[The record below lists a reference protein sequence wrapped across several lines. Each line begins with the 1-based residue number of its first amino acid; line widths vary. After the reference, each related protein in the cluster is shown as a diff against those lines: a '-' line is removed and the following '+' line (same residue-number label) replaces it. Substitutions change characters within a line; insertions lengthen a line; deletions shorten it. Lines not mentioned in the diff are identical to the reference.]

1 MDGRYDD
8 REKDTREAMK
18 KEIKKEIK
26 KQNRRRI
33 KIPWKIQKI
42 IIIIA
47 VIALAGGAGAI
58 GMKRYITHESQT
70 TKLGFEDIGEL
81 ATQEANCTEVNV
93 TEDVRKLFGIDIP
106 FTQSKYIY
114 SYNVIV
120 KAGYDF
126 GEIRYEVKKDSIKV
140 TLPEVRI
147 LSSEVYEK
155 SFRVYHEEE
164 SIFNQIDLEENNAA
178 LVKLKAQAEKD
189 AVANGLYENAR
200 ENAQSILKGYF
211 AQAYDLN
218 DYKITFEGGEGVN
231 TNEK

>member
-1 MDGRYDD
+1 MDKRYSEE
-8 REKDTREAMK
+8 EKDTREELK
-18 KEIKKEIK
+18 KEIKREIK
-26 KQNRRRI
+26 KQNRKLKI

-42 IIIIA
+42 LIIIA
-47 VIALAGGAGAI
+47 IIALAGGAGAI

-140 TLPEVRI
+140 KLPEVRI
-147 LSSEVYEK
+147 LSSQVDED
-155 SFRVYHEEE
+155 SFRVYPVSYTHLTLPT
-164 SIFNQIDLEENNAA
+164 IA
-178 LVKLKAQAEKD
+178 
-189 AVANGLYENAR
+189 
-200 ENAQSILKGYF
+200 
-211 AQAYDLN
+211 
-218 DYKITFEGGEGVN
+218 
-231 TNEK
+231 

>member
-1 MDGRYDD
+1 MDKRYSEE
-8 REKDTREAMK
+8 EKDTREELK
-18 KEIKKEIK
+18 KEIKREIK
-26 KQNRRRI
+26 KQNRKLKI

-42 IIIIA
+42 LIIIA
-47 VIALAGGAGAI
+47 IIALAGGAGAI

-140 TLPEVRI
+140 KLPEVRI
-147 LSSEVYEK
+147 LSSQV
-155 SFRVYHEEE
+155 
-164 SIFNQIDLEENNAA
+164 D
-178 LVKLKAQAEKD
+178 
-189 AVANGLYENAR
+189 
-200 ENAQSILKGYF
+200 
-211 AQAYDLN
+211 
-218 DYKITFEGGEGVN
+218 
-231 TNEK
+231 

>member
-93 TEDVRKLFGIDIP
+93 TEDVR
-106 FTQSKYIY
+106 
-114 SYNVIV
+114 
-120 KAGYDF
+120 
-126 GEIRYEVKKDSIKV
+126 
-140 TLPEVRI
+140 
-147 LSSEVYEK
+147 
-155 SFRVYHEEE
+155 
-164 SIFNQIDLEENNAA
+164 
-178 LVKLKAQAEKD
+178 
-189 AVANGLYENAR
+189 
-200 ENAQSILKGYF
+200 
-211 AQAYDLN
+211 
-218 DYKITFEGGEGVN
+218 
-231 TNEK
+231 

>member
-1 MDGRYDD
+1 MDKRYSEE
-8 REKDTREAMK
+8 EKDTREELK
-18 KEIKKEIK
+18 KEIKREIK
-26 KQNRRRI
+26 KQNRKLKI

-42 IIIIA
+42 LIIIA
-47 VIALAGGAGAI
+47 IIALAGGAGAI

-140 TLPEVRI
+140 KLPEVRI
-147 LSSEVYEK
+147 LSSQV
-155 SFRVYHEEE
+155 
-164 SIFNQIDLEENNAA
+164 DNAA
-178 LVKLKAQAEKD
+178 FAKLKEQAEKD

-200 ENAQSILKGYF
+200 SNAKTILKGYF
-211 AQAYDLN
+211 AQAYDLD
-218 DYKITFEGGEGVN
+218 DYKITFEGGEGGN